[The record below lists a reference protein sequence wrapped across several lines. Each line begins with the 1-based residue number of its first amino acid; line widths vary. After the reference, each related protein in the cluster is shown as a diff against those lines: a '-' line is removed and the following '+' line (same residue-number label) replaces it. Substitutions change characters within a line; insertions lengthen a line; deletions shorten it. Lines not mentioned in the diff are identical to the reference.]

1 MPITEQDKNNQLKV
15 LQTSYNMYEA
25 TKKRTVK
32 NMKSALKEDGTKMY
46 DDETIKK
53 EIELLETAQSEL
65 LEKYKLFGGD
75 PNNLVKLNKKTTNK
89 KVNPVNNEAYNDILN
104 SANEVFEKREKEKK
118 KSGTETIIEK
128 NYLPSSNAFNQ
139 NAAYDVIPLPS
150 NGECY
155 KNKKAKLPVAYL
167 TAYDEN
173 MIIAPNL
180 YNDNKILDHILK
192 AKVLD
197 ETIDCGDLIEG
208 DREAIIL
215 FLRASGYGNEY
226 PITAKDNETGTE
238 FDTVVDLSKLKYKE
252 FKLIGDE
259 NGWFD
264 FTLPVSKKEIKFKF
278 LTHNDLNY
286 LSKIDETEDMK
297 LMKNRLVDFVSDMNT
312 YIEHDRVLEP
322 QEKIN
327 IRKAINTIE
336 SWSENISEEDSLD
349 FTHAVT
355 NRLILQV
362 QSVDGV
368 TDKGI
373 IKDFV
378 YNMNVKDARALRTY
392 IAENEP
398 GIDYNITIEKPESL
412 GGGSMT
418 VFLQLDQLIFLN
430 VA

>member
-1 MPITEQDKNNQLKV
+1 MPITEQDNKNQLKV
-15 LQTSYNMYEA
+15 LKTSYEMYEA

-32 NMKSALKEDGTKMY
+32 NMKAALKDDGTKMY
-46 DDETIKK
+46 DEETIQK
-53 EIELLETAQSEL
+53 EVELLETAQSEL
-65 LEKYKLFGGD
+65 LDKYAMFGGD
-75 PNNLVKLNKKTTNK
+75 PNDLVKPKKTSTKKKTT
-89 KVNPVNNEAYNDILN
+89 VPNNEAYDDILS
-104 SANEVFEKREKEKK
+104 SANEVFEKREEKKK

-128 NYLPSSNAFNQ
+128 TYLPSSNAFNQ

-238 FDTVVDLSKLKYKE
+238 FDAVVDLSKLKYKE
-252 FKLIGDE
+252 FNLVGDE

-286 LSKIDETEDMK
+286 LSKVDETEDLK
-297 LMKNRLVDFVSDMNT
+297 LMKNRLTDFVTDMKT
-312 YIEHDRVLEP
+312 YIEHDRVLET
-322 QEKIN
+322 QDKVN
-327 IRKAINTIE
+327 VRKAINTIE
-336 SWSENISEEDSLD
+336 SWSEDISEEDSLD
-349 FTHAVT
+349 FTHSIT

-368 TDKGI
+368 TDKGMI
-373 IKDFV
+373 RDFV
-378 YNMNVKDARALRTY
+378 YNMNVRDAKALRTY

-398 GIDYNITIEKPESL
+398 GVDYNIEIQKPESL

-418 VFLQLDQLIFLN
+418 VFLQLDQFIFLN

>member
-1 MPITEQDKNNQLKV
+1 VEKWVFLGGTMEE
-15 LQTSYNMYEA
+15 LQPAAEGI
-25 TKKRTVK
+25 
-32 NMKSALKEDGTKMY
+32 KE
-46 DDETIKK
+46 E
-53 EIELLETAQSEL
+53 
-65 LEKYKLFGGD
+65 
-75 PNNLVKLNKKTTNK
+75 
-89 KVNPVNNEAYNDILN
+89 
-104 SANEVFEKREKEKK
+104 EKEKK
-118 KSGTETIIEK
+118 PQKKTVQERIAEAEAKKNNKPKVKKIEK
-128 NYLPSSNAFNQ
+128 KEETAESSIKKKNIPEASTSVIPPKEEANPM
-139 NAAYDVIPLPS
+139 ASYDVIPLPS

-155 KNKKAKLPVAYL
+155 RHKKQKLPVAYL

-197 ETIDCGDLIEG
+197 ETVDCGDLIEG

-226 PITAKDNETGTE
+226 PITVKDNITGTE
-238 FDTVVDLSKLKYKE
+238 FDATIDLSKLKYKE
-252 FKLIGDE
+252 FKLTGDE

-278 LTHNDLNY
+278 LTHNDLEY
-286 LSKIDETEDMK
+286 LERIEESEGYKTMKSRLASFVADMTAY
-297 LMKNRLVDFVSDMNT
+297 V
-312 YIEHDRVLEP
+312 EHDSSLET
-322 QEKIN
+322 QQKVN
-327 IRKAINTIE
+327 IRKAINTID
-336 SWSENISEEDSLD
+336 SWQDDIPEEDSIEY
-349 FTHAVT
+349 THTVT
-355 NRLILQV
+355 NRLLLQV

-378 YNMNVKDARALRTY
+378 YNMNVKDAKALRTY
-392 IAENEP
+392 ISENEP
-398 GIDYNITIEKPESL
+398 GVDYSIEIEKPESL

-418 VFLQLDQLIFLN
+418 VFLQFDQYVFLN

>member
-1 MPITEQDKNNQLKV
+1 MPITEQDNKNQLKV
-15 LQTSYNMYEA
+15 LKTSYEMYEA
-25 TKKRTVK
+25 NKKKTYR
-32 NMKSALKEDGTKMY
+32 NMKSALKDDGTKMY
-46 DDETIKK
+46 DEETIKK
-53 EIELLETAQSEL
+53 EMELLETAQKDVV
-65 LEKYKLFGGD
+65 EKYVMFGGNPD
-75 PNNLVKLNKKTTNK
+75 DLVKKKTTSK
-89 KVNPVNNEAYNDILN
+89 KKSTVPENNEVYNDLIN
-104 SANEVFEKREKEKK
+104 SANEVYEKREEKK
-118 KSGTETIIEK
+118 KKTGTETIIEK

-155 KNKKAKLPVAYL
+155 RHKKQKLPVAYL

-226 PITAKDNETGTE
+226 PITVRDNITGTE
-238 FDTVVDLSKLKYKE
+238 FDATIDLSKLKYKE
-252 FKLIGDE
+252 FKLTGDE

-278 LTHNDLNY
+278 LTHNDLEY
-286 LSKIDETEDMK
+286 LERIEESEGYKTMKSRLASFVADMTAY
-297 LMKNRLVDFVSDMNT
+297 V
-312 YIEHDRVLEP
+312 EHDSSLET
-322 QEKIN
+322 QQKVN
-327 IRKAINTIE
+327 IRKAINTID
-336 SWSENISEEDSLD
+336 SWQDDIPEEDSIEY
-349 FTHAVT
+349 THTVT
-355 NRLILQV
+355 NRLLLQV

-378 YNMNVKDARALRTY
+378 YNMNVKDAKALRTY
-392 IAENEP
+392 ISENEP
-398 GIDYNITIEKPESL
+398 GVDYSIEIEKPESL

-418 VFLQLDQLIFLN
+418 VFLQFDQYVFLN